1 MFRDIFWSIRVNL
14 NYRGF
19 ECFIS
24 ANFRLNSRRFVSVF
38 LILCNFT
45 RQGVVIS
52 YLYTIPWKKSG
63 FYLVGSTD
71 IRWNLVLKIS
81 HCISSVEMES
91 ENCKFPEPWLKS
103 SFSID
108 GRGGLWNLKSYNNIR
123 KARLAHHK
131 YIHSLL
137 HAYCRRV
144 ELFTK

>member
-1 MFRDIFWSIRVNL
+1 MFQNNFWSIRVNL

-38 LILCNFT
+38 LIFCNFT

-52 YLYTIPWKKSG
+52 YLYTIPWQKSG

-81 HCISSVEMES
+81 HCIFSVEMES
-91 ENCKFPEPWLKS
+91 ENCKFPEPWLKRWE
-103 SFSID
+103 
-108 GRGGLWNLKSYNNIR
+108 GGGRRGGYEIKKVRIILGKPG
-123 KARLAHHK
+123 
-131 YIHSLL
+131 LL
-137 HAYCRRV
+137 IIITFIVCCMLIVA
-144 ELFTK
+144 E